1 MSTELT
7 LHSRRMVV
15 KKTIQ
20 VGLGGSL
27 AWAAGVI
34 LDRADVNARRKR
46 RGGRTRKS
54 IDTSTSTTSTN
65 NQSNVSVA
73 IGEPGAPGPSVE
85 IDS

>member
-7 LHSRRMVV
+7 LHSRRMVL
-15 KKTIQ
+15 KKALP

-27 AWAAGVI
+27 ALATGAI
-34 LDRADVNARRKR
+34 LDRAGVNARRKR

-54 IDTSTSTTSTN
+54 VDTSTSTTSTN